1 MAQILV
7 RNLDDSV
14 KERLRR
20 TAAAHGRSMEEEV
33 RVILHTVLT
42 AEVSAE
48 PPESHVAL
56 TARIQSLL
64 VGVDFPPE
72 YFDALDEI
80 RQGSTLVDEAPRTV
94 TFDT

>member
-7 RNLDDSV
+7 RNLDDAI

-33 RVILHTVLT
+33 RVILHTAL
-42 AEVSAE
+42 ASAE
-48 PPESHVAL
+48 SSGPAESHVTL
-56 TARIQSLL
+56 TERIQSLL
-64 VGVDFPPE
+64 VGIDVPPA

-80 RQGSTLVDEAPRTV
+80 RSGSTLIDEAPRAA